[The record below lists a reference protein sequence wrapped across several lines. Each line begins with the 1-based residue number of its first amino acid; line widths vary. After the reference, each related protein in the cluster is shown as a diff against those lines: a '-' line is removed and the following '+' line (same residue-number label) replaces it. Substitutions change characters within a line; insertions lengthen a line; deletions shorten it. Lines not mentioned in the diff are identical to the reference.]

1 MCTRC
6 RGATSLSATAFP
18 NRPQQS
24 LGVGS
29 KRLYA
34 SPAVDLKGVTLLG
47 KYEVEKQLGEGGMG
61 AVWLGRHK
69 LLGRQVAIKVL
80 DDRFLNHPEVVE
92 RFGREARAASAIQHP
107 GIVEVLDIDKTEE
120 GIPFLVMELLNGE
133 PLSSRIE
140 RVGRMAEKDAVE
152 VITQLLEAL
161 DAAHDAGIV
170 HRDLKPDN
178 VFLVPRGRG
187 GENVKILDF
196 GISHKSD
203 EQGMKLTMEGS
214 VLGTPHYMSPEQAMG
229 KKDIDLRAD
238 IYAAGVLFYECL
250 TGDVPFDAEN
260 YNALILK
267 ILSEEPRSPAHLG
280 VKLDPVIEGALMSSI
295 AKDRDLRPA
304 SCQQMLEMLRGER
317 PPMVALKGS
326 KSGDDVSDL
335 EFPSGGTVPMGSAA
349 PPPKERGPR
358 KRSTAVQDIFRN
370 SARGSSPGQEGERLS
385 LDINI
390 GRGKPA
396 SEDQDLDLGA
406 SLDPDLDPPDMSS
419 PPPAPAAAA
428 ISSPRPAAPQVAQ
441 PEVPKQS
448 GWGAKALLI
457 GLVVI
462 GIMLAVIAV
471 IKITDDGG
479 SEVTT
484 TQTQTNAT
492 AGVGVPTPSKMV
504 EVTLRGL
511 PAAAKVKLN
520 GFPVATF
527 PMRVRRGEEQE
538 VKIVADGYVEETL
551 TFVANEDK
559 VLPVRLQ
566 REEQVFQKLDV
577 PGGSESDDETEEV
590 PDDGTPDESGASP
603 DDKPSN

>member
-1 MCTRC
+1 M
-6 RGATSLSATAFP
+6 
-18 NRPQQS
+18 
-24 LGVGS
+24 
-29 KRLYA
+29 
-34 SPAVDLKGVTLLG
+34 DLKGVTLLG

-69 LLGRQVAIKVL
+69 LLGRKVAIKVL

-107 GIVEVLDIDKTEE
+107 GIVEVLDIDKTDS
-120 GIPFLVMELLNGE
+120 GIPFLVMELLDGE

-140 RVGRMAEKDAVE
+140 RVGRMSQKESAEVMR
-152 VITQLLEAL
+152 QLLEAL

-267 ILSEEPRSPAHLG
+267 ILSEEPRTPSDLG
-280 VKLDPVIEGALMSSI
+280 VELDPIIEGTVMSSI

-304 SCQQMLEMLRGER
+304 SCQHMLEMLRGDR
-317 PPMVALKGS
+317 PP
-326 KSGDDVSDL
+326 
-335 EFPSGGTVPMGSAA
+335 TVPLKKRGAAAEPGSLDLPLAGGGGDEGA
-349 PPPKERGPR
+349 EARPRGRDRSR
-358 KRSTAVQDIFRN
+358 KRSTALQDIFKNSARN
-370 SARGSSPGQEGERLS
+370 SAPQAKEDLS
-385 LDINI
+385 LDL
-390 GRGKPA
+390 
-396 SEDQDLDLGA
+396 DLDASKADELETSPMDPAPPSGTPNPQPSRTSGGA
-406 SLDPDLDPPDMSS
+406 NPEPGTTPK
-419 PPPAPAAAA
+419 PPPE
-428 ISSPRPAAPQVAQ
+428 PRT
-441 PEVPKQS
+441 S

-457 GLVVI
+457 GLVVV
-462 GIMLAVIAV
+462 GLMLAVIAV
-471 IKITDDGG
+471 IKIAGAGSGNDVVVDQPAIASTTSDDV
-479 SEVTT
+479 SE
-484 TQTQTNAT
+484 
-492 AGVGVPTPSKMV
+492 PSKMV

-520 GFPVATF
+520 GFPVASF
-527 PMRVRRGEEQE
+527 PLRVRRGEPQE
-538 VKIVADGYVEETL
+538 VEVSADGYRTETL
-551 TFVANEDK
+551 EFVAEDDK
-559 VLPVRLQ
+559 VLPVRLR
-566 REEQVFQKLDV
+566 REEQDFQKLQVPVEGESSDV
-577 PGGSESDDETEEV
+577 AERGGDDDPASEDPASEDPASEDPASEDPASEDDE
-590 PDDGTPDESGASP
+590 SP
-603 DDKPSN
+603 